1 MDYKKYHNCLRIQIT
16 PDEYQDERI
25 DNIAKHCAEY
35 GFDNVMLMLNLEE
48 FNIGHIPLDKAKE
61 WVKVLKKAK
70 DKLIENG
77 ISVSVNHWMEMGHV
91 DRGRHLRPDQNF
103 GLFTDWNGTE
113 ATMIACANSK
123 SWREYYC
130 ELVRLLVKELDA
142 DTFWIEDDFRL
153 QGHPPL
159 VGVGCFC
166 DEHMKLY
173 NAKVGKE
180 YTREEFVKKIF
191 TKGGL
196 TPERK
201 AWLDVNREV
210 MLETADLIVDAAK
223 SVKPDCDVAIMT
235 SWPGGHCVEGRD
247 WHKLFDILGKNG
259 GNKINRLHLTYG
271 EVSGKDFLYDL
282 NTVAMPIRAMCP
294 DDVKIMPEVEQGSAS
309 LYRGGTRYLK
319 YMLMASIPLV
329 LNGMTYSIYDFVAN
343 GTRES
348 FGFGK
353 AVKDVQPYMQAIRD
367 LDVKFSQMQGVII
380 PVDQTACYKKDY
392 NGELGDIYPKEYAV
406 GGYLSGLGVTYKYS
420 TEKSFKDKSVFMS
433 GSSMDY
439 FTDDELKQ
447 VFSDNFTV
455 VDGTGV
461 LKLKDRDML
470 SLIGAKDATL
480 RVAESGFQTYEE
492 CADKDLYIDGVRGL
506 RASSRTAAGNFVEID
521 YCSPVSVKTEARNE
535 KMEVLAP
542 AFTVGDKFAVLP
554 YCITAKQ
561 LTLFCDLRRYFLEEA
576 IAENTKDFVIMDN
589 TGINPYMFNNE
600 KGKVLMLVNSN
611 LDDYDEINFTVGN
624 ANISKISQINLDGKT
639 KQVKFSLDG
648 NRVSVKVPFEHYS
661 STVLIIE

>member
-25 DNIAKHCAEY
+25 ENIANHCFKF
-35 GFDNVMLMLNLEE
+35 GFDNVMIMLNLEE
-48 FNIGHIPLDKAKE
+48 FNIGHIPLENAKE

-70 DKLIENG
+70 DKFLEKG

-91 DRGRHLRPDQNF
+91 DRGRHLREGQDF
-103 GLFTDWNGTE
+103 GLFTDWNGRE

-130 ELVRLLVKELDA
+130 DLVRLLVKELDA

-173 NAKVGKE
+173 NSKLGTN
-180 YTREEFVKKIF
+180 YTRQEFVDKVF
-191 TKGGL
+191 TKGSC

-201 AWLDVNREV
+201 AWLDVSRDV
-210 MLETADLIVDAAK
+210 MLETANCIVDAAK

-235 SWPGGHCVEGRD
+235 SWPGGHCAEGRD
-247 WHKLFDILGKNG
+247 WQKLFDILGKDG

-271 EVSGKDFLYDL
+271 EVTGKDFMYDL

-294 DDVKIMPEVEQGSAS
+294 DDVKIMPEIEQGSAN
-309 LYRGGTRYLK
+309 LYRGGTRYHK
-319 YMLMASIPLV
+319 FMLEASIPLV

-353 AVKDVQPYMQAIRD
+353 NVKDVQAYMQAILD
-367 LDVKFSQMQGVII
+367 LDVKFKDMQGVII
-380 PVDQTACYKKDY
+380 PVDQKACYKKDY
-392 NGELGDIYPKEYAV
+392 NSELGDIYPKEYAV
-406 GGYLSGLGVTYKYS
+406 GGYLSGLGITYKYS
-420 TEKSFKDKSVFMS
+420 TEKSFMGKTVFMT

-439 FTDDELKQ
+439 FDDDQLRN
-447 VFSDNFTV
+447 VFKDNFV
-455 VDGTGV
+455 IVDGTGA
-461 LKLKDRDML
+461 LKLKDRGML
-470 SLIGAKDATL
+470 SLIGAKDAIIKP
-480 RVAESGFQTYEE
+480 AESGYQTYEE
-492 CADKDLYIDGVRGL
+492 CTDKDLYIDGVRGL
-506 RASSRTAAGNFVEID
+506 RASSRSAAGDFVKVDYID
-521 YCSPVSVKTEARNE
+521 PVSVKTDVYNE
-535 KMEVLAP
+535 YMEKLAP
-542 AFTVGDKFAVLP
+542 AFTVGDNFAVLP
-554 YCITAKQ
+554 YCILKKQ
-561 LTLFCDLRRYFLEEA
+561 LTLFSDLRRFYLEET
-576 IAENTKDFVIMDN
+576 IANATKDFVIMDDM
-589 TGINPYMFNNE
+589 GINPYLFNREND
-600 KGKVLMLVNSN
+600 KVLMLVNSN
-611 LDDYDEINFTVGN
+611 LDDFSEINFTVGDT
-624 ANISKISQINLDGKT
+624 NITKI
-639 KQVKFSLDG
+639 KQVDKSGKIKPVKFEIDS
-648 NRVSVKVPFEHYS
+648 NRVSVKTPLPHYT